1 MNDIDMSD
9 WGLPARTN
17 HPYDA
22 PSAIELIQA
31 VEDCITDEIMP
42 ALNGANKWKL
52 RIAANALKI
61 AIREIQEGNSH
72 KDDLQTIFNDLD
84 TVDTTDLSEQ
94 IQAGNYDD
102 KFEILHEKLL
112 AIVTMK
118 LGVANPNYF
127 LEKQNPLT

>member
-61 AIREIQEGNSH
+61 AMREIQEGNSR
-72 KDDLQTIFNDLD
+72 KDDLQTIFSDLD
-84 TVDTTDLSEQ
+84 AVDATDLSKK
-94 IQAGNYDD
+94 IQSGDYDD
-102 KFEILHEKLL
+102 KFEILHETLL

-118 LGVANPNYF
+118 LDVANPDYF
-127 LEKQNPLT
+127 IEKQNPLR

>member
-9 WGLPARTN
+9 WGLPARTK

-61 AIREIQEGNSH
+61 AMREIQEGNSR
-72 KDDLQTIFNDLD
+72 KDDLQTIFSDLD
-84 TVDTTDLSEQ
+84 AVDATDLSKK
-94 IQAGNYDD
+94 IQSGGYDD

-118 LGVANPNYF
+118 LDVANPDYF
-127 LEKQNPLT
+127 IEKQNPLR

>member
-1 MNDIDMSD
+1 
-9 WGLPARTN
+9 
-17 HPYDA
+17 
-22 PSAIELIQA
+22 
-31 VEDCITDEIMP
+31 MP
-42 ALNGANKWKL
+42 GSNGANKWKL

-84 TVDTTDLSEQ
+84 AVDATDLSKK

-118 LGVANPNYF
+118 LDVSNPGYF
-127 LEKQNPLT
+127 IEK

>member
-42 ALNGANKWKL
+42 GSNGANKWKL

-61 AIREIQEGNSH
+61 AIREIQEGNSR
-72 KDDLQTIFNDLD
+72 KDDLQTIFSDLD
-84 TVDTTDLSEQ
+84 AVDATDLSKK
-94 IQAGNYDD
+94 IQSGGYDD

-118 LGVANPNYF
+118 LDVANPDYF
-127 LEKQNPLT
+127 IEKQNPLR

>member
-61 AIREIQEGNSH
+61 AMREIQEGNSR
-72 KDDLQTIFNDLD
+72 KDDLQTIFSDLD
-84 TVDTTDLSEQ
+84 AVDATDLSKK
-94 IQAGNYDD
+94 IRSGDYDD

-118 LGVANPNYF
+118 LDVANPDYF
-127 LEKQNPLT
+127 IEKQNPLR

>member
-61 AIREIQEGNSH
+61 AMREIQEGNSR
-72 KDDLQTIFNDLD
+72 KDDLQTIFSDLD
-84 TVDTTDLSEQ
+84 AVDATDLSKK
-94 IQAGNYDD
+94 IQSGDYDD
-102 KFEILHEKLL
+102 RFEILHEKLL
-112 AIVTMK
+112 AMVTMK
-118 LGVANPNYF
+118 LDVANPDYF
-127 LEKQNPLT
+127 IEKQNPLR

>member
-42 ALNGANKWKL
+42 GSNGANKWKL

-72 KDDLQTIFNDLD
+72 KDDLQTIFSDLD
-84 TVDTTDLSEQ
+84 AVDATDLS
-94 IQAGNYDD
+94 
-102 KFEILHEKLL
+102 K
-112 AIVTMK
+112 
-118 LGVANPNYF
+118 
-127 LEKQNPLT
+127 